1 MMEHPTPRG
10 RAMASIPRGAM
21 AQSDAVNLGTGED
34 NLSNLR
40 TTLSIRNTTE

>member
-1 MMEHPTPRG
+1 MKDTNLSEMMKHPT
-10 RAMASIPRGAM
+10 IPRGAM